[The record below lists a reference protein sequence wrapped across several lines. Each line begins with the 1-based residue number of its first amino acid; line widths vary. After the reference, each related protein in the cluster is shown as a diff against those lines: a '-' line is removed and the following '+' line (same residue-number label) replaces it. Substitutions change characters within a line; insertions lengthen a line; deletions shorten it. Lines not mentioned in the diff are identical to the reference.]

1 MKIKEMQIGQKAK
14 VVKYTTSDIN
24 YRQKLLRM
32 GLIKNAVFELTRI
45 APLGDPVEIRLQDFN
60 LSLRKDEADALE
72 VEVINE

>member
-14 VVKYTTSDIN
+14 VVRYTTSDVN

-32 GLIKNAVFELTRI
+32 GLVKNAQFELIRI
-45 APLGDPVEIRLQDFN
+45 APLGDPVEIKLQDFN

-72 VEVINE
+72 VELINE

>member
-14 VVKYTTSDIN
+14 VIKYTTSDIN

-32 GLIKNAVFELTRI
+32 GLVKNAVFELTRI